1 MGRQKGEGGRGK
13 NRASSS
19 SFAASLVPAGVSSVG
34 FGGYLG
40 SSRIEHSS
48 TTEESPSNLGVDS
61 ELAQHLKRLGRKDPT
76 TKVKALMAL
85 CVLFKE
91 KPGEEIVHILPLW
104 VYEYKRLLLD
114 YNREVR
120 QAAHDTMTSIV
131 AVVRKGLAPHLK
143 SLMGPWWFA
152 QFDPVPEVSQ
162 AARFSLEAAFV
173 TSERRLDA
181 LILYVNEIFSYLDEN
196 LKLTHAMSD
205 KATPADEIEDMHQR
219 VISSS
224 LLAISTLIDILL
236 GKKLE
241 TTSEDMNHEQK
252 LASKALITVA
262 ASAENLFSVNNCFLD
277 FFKHKN
283 PSVRSATYSTLSAYM
298 KCIPHAYN
306 EGNKA
311 SLSAFIL
318 GSLQE
323 KDMSCHS
330 SMWDM
335 ILLFCRTFQMLGLTS
350 TFIRNPSSSS
360 AADSATFFKAF
371 QECFL
376 WVFEHV
382 TRFSKSEDDAHMLSI
397 KLFNDVLIK
406 LSWYDYIQDSIDSV
420 EFLSV
425 IVGIYGPVRVVAHIH
440 VCINEHCCLGSTN
453 HGDDD
458 LIEKQFL
465 QTIKDDLVP
474 WCLLKQTQSTGAKL
488 DLLLSLMQDAYSVE
502 QWHAILTHFAIIEKC
517 SRTDGGS
524 SDHVETIQ
532 SFVTLF
538 EKLRGKIPSMKENV
552 HGSGVRQ
559 EYWHNELLDSIAIS
573 IACES
578 PCICLSHA
586 QLLRTMLGGS
596 NKEDNMYF
604 LSRKAVA
611 VIFEEILKT
620 LILYLSTSS
629 FGWARH
635 SCSLLLS
642 LACMDLTVLQK
653 SSVVNIFKVAEFAFQ
668 VLEGSIFCLKML
680 DDNNVLISCILA
692 AIFIVD
698 WEFSML
704 LLTDDEDNHDLKCH
718 ILVDYHL
725 NIDDHLLKP
734 VDAKLTPRGSLY
746 AYCRNILTCFPS
758 IVSLSNMEKL
768 RYILV
773 QTIRSCV
780 FETDNLSADMISL
793 CCKWVLYL
801 LEVTCPDNIQLQC
814 TLDLLL
820 SKSNSWPLWI
830 GPSSSE
836 ENRKATVLSVRE
848 STALNE
854 MRHRNFVAFVDKI
867 ISNVGVSKMIAG
879 CHNQES
885 LDKDVQSLP
894 SSRVWVAAEI
904 LCTWGWQ
911 GGNAMETLVPSL
923 ARYAKEEKS
932 AVQLDVN
939 SSLVKIL
946 FDGAVIHSVSNNCV
960 LLCSSISSVNII
972 EKIQEPHLRA
982 LLSLLHA
989 FIVEENIWERH
1000 GIADF
1005 FKHVLD
1011 RLCLNGDVDRAC
1023 LKILPFVMSCVIMSS
1038 VFRRSKF
1045 YGSTTDFSLVHS
1057 EAVLLQECITNWLH
1071 AANSFTPL
1079 RFVEPGN
1086 EEAVEWIL
1094 VVLACYP
1101 LSLQGVIGTSKVEV
1115 QREISKFEQKLLLS
1129 LFCKQR
1135 VAASTTAND
1144 DNPVSSCLGCD
1155 SPRQEEMI
1163 IAKLTV
1169 VTVAYCWEEFEEEDW
1184 NFVFFKLN
1192 KWLESSV
1199 FLMEEMAESL
1209 DDAVMNFTNN
1219 NTEVVLTKLEE
1230 AVQSF
1235 DPSSASLST
1244 TALIIFFLLSEQLEV
1259 QKPVTVEVFQSMKR
1273 EKWTKVK
1280 DEVMENV
1287 LRLFFTTGVVEAITK
1302 SCSDEGST
1310 MTASSRLEYVL
1321 FWDLLASLVINTPE
1335 YVRNKAIESM
1345 ELWALSKGPI
1355 SSLYAILFSSKPI
1368 PSLQLAAYQFLSTK
1382 PITHLSLIKEHI
1394 METSDISCSE
1404 PYPLSAI
1411 DRPSAESLSLRD
1423 EISCLILKPDAELLG
1438 MEVIGQERVNVFLS
1452 WALLLGHLFS
1462 LPSSSTTRKN
1472 LVQFIQDCVSSTI
1485 LDCLFQH
1492 IPLKLVSTSLKRK
1505 ETDLSGDLLQAAN
1518 AAKHTINT
1526 GLLLNLESL
1535 FPVQTEHMALL
1546 AGSIYGMMIQI
1557 LPSYVRNWFNSLRD
1571 RSVSSAIE
1579 IFTKIWCSPCLLL
1592 DELFQVKES
1601 VATDENFSLAV
1612 NKSVNEIVATYKKEE
1627 TGLDLVI
1634 RLPSCYPLKPVDVE
1648 CTRSLGISEVKQRKW
1663 LLSLTAFVR
1672 NQNGAIAEAVR
1683 IWKSNFDKEFQ
1694 GVEECPI
1701 CYSIIHTTNHSLP
1714 RLTCKTCKHKFHSA
1728 CLYKWFSTS
1737 HKSTCPLCQTPF

>member
-1 MGRQKGEGGRGK
+1 MHWSFAFNGDQQTGNLDTRAGPTTLSRAGFGDVKEVGGNEATGSCGEGYGEAEGEGGRGQ

-48 TTEESPSNLGVDS
+48 TAEESPSNLGVDS

-76 TKVKALMAL
+76 TKV
-85 CVLFKE
+85 
-91 KPGEEIVHILPLW
+91 
-104 VYEYKRLLLD
+104 YEYKRLLLD

-120 QAAHDTMTSIV
+120 QATHDTMTSIV

-196 LKLTHAMSD
+196 LKLTPHAMSE

-277 FFKHKN
+277 FSSIK
-283 PSVRSATYSTLSAYM
+283 TL
-298 KCIPHAYN
+298 PF
-306 EGNKA
+306 
-311 SLSAFIL
+311 AFIL

-335 ILLFCRTFQMLGLTS
+335 ILLFCRTFPDAWSYINVHKEPIIL
-350 TFIRNPSSSS
+350 F

-406 LSWYDYIQDSIDSV
+406 LSWYDYIQVNPKILDVSSLEITDAEVDRMTFDDSSAAIPKYSSGYIIKLGKCIMNILMHITLYEINLDHFCATFVKDSLAILQYRLRSSRFQEPLRRIIDFLLLSQHPLSKGQTWPWELLAGPLIASSFSIIKAIDSIDSV

-502 QWHAILTHFAIIEKC
+502 QWHAILTHFAIIEKR

-653 SSVVNIFKVAEFAFQ
+653 SSVVNIFEVAQFAFQ

-704 LLTDDEDNHDLKCH
+704 VLTDDEDNHDLKCH

-768 RYILV
+768 SYILV

-879 CHNQES
+879 CHSQES

-904 LCTWGWQ
+904 LCTWEWQ

-1011 RLCLNGDVDRAC
+1011 RLSLNGDVDRAC
-1023 LKILPFVMSCVIMSS
+1023 LKILPFVTSCVIMSS

-1057 EAVLLQECITNWLH
+1057 EAVMLQECITNWLN

-1144 DNPVSSCLGCD
+1144 DNPVSSCLDCD

-1169 VTVAYCWEEFEEEDW
+1169 VTVAYCWEEFQEEDW

-1209 DDAVMNFTNN
+1209 DDAVMNYTNN

-1287 LRLFFTTGVVEAITK
+1287 L
-1302 SCSDEGST
+1302 
-1310 MTASSRLEYVL
+1310 
-1321 FWDLLASLVINTPE
+1321 
-1335 YVRNKAIESM
+1335 
-1345 ELWALSKGPI
+1345 
-1355 SSLYAILFSSKPI
+1355 
-1368 PSLQLAAYQFLSTK
+1368 Q
-1382 PITHLSLIKEHI
+1382 
-1394 METSDISCSE
+1394 

-1438 MEVIGQERVNVFLS
+1438 MEVIGQER
-1452 WALLLGHLFS
+1452 
-1462 LPSSSTTRKN
+1462 
-1472 LVQFIQDCVSSTI
+1472 
-1485 LDCLFQH
+1485 
-1492 IPLKLVSTSLKRK
+1492 LVSTSLKRK

-1518 AAKHTINT
+1518 AAKHAINT
-1526 GLLLNLESL
+1526 GSLLSLESL

-1579 IFTKIWCSPCLLL
+1579 MFTKIWCSPCLLL
-1592 DELFQVKES
+1592 DELSQVKES